1 MWFMKRYLTVL
12 STFIER
18 KFLWDITYVFFAYVI
33 FYCKISL
40 WHMWSFSDR
49 KTYFAVYAPRI
60 LCFFIE
66 GNPVWLFWCV
76 KEKNFWNHYDQME
89 KLEKKLLKSLLRE
102 TYRRFRSLLLCFF
115 IEGNSCDYSDVLVFV
130 YEYRENISSPMAL
143 FFVSL
148 LKENL
153 SNKKGKNGKKREK
166 SHFHVFSIKQRCVA
180 EFLVYFFPFSLFPPK
195 K

>member
-1 MWFMKRYLTVL
+1 MIYKRYLTVL

-33 FYCKISL
+33 SYCKISL

-89 KLEKKLLKSLLRE
+89 KLVKKLLKSLLRE
-102 TYRRFRSLLLCFF
+102 TYRRFRSFFF
-115 IEGNSCDYSDVLVFV
+115 ISTWRKYDDYVKKESW
-130 YEYRENISSPMAL
+130 L
-143 FFVSL
+143 FC
-148 LKENL
+148 
-153 SNKKGKNGKKREK
+153 
-166 SHFHVFSIKQRCVA
+166 QRCI
-180 EFLVYFFPFSLFPPK
+180 
-195 K
+195 